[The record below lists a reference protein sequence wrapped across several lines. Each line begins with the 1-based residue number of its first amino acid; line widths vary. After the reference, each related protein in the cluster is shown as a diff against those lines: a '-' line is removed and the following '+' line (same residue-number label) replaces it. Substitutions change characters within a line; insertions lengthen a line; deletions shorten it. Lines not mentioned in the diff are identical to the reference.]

1 MATFSTAGKP
11 FSTGGEAVVNFDSP
25 APLTLRT
32 PSDFNFLPV
41 KVCTYASAA

>member
-1 MATFSTAGKP
+1 MATFSTAVIP

-32 PSDFNFLPV
+32 PSDVNFLPV